1 MRMIWVK
8 DWDAVMSQF
17 SLRHHCFHS
26 LSSWSFSSSL
36 SVFARCGLNL
46 TKIESRPIPD
56 SNFQYY
62 FYLDFTGSV
71 REEATLHLLCA
82 LQDELPAFT
91 LLGNYQEMTG
101 T

>member
-1 MRMIWVK
+1 MRITPQADK
-8 DWDAVMSQF
+8 I
-17 SLRHHCFHS
+17 SLIFTLPHTTGS
-26 LSSWSFSSSL
+26 LYGVL
-36 SVFARCGLNL
+36 SRFARCGLNL